1 MTIPEIISQMTLE
14 EKAALLDGGRFL
26 AYSQLPAFGDGAH
39 DGQRRPAR
47 AAQGT

>member
-14 EKAALLDGGRFL
+14 EKAALLTGEDSWHIRNCRVWGWSARWS
-26 AYSQLPAFGDGAH
+26 ATA
-39 DGQRRPAR
+39 AR

>member
-14 EKAALLDGGRFL
+14 EKIAQVKENIARAARE
-26 AYSQLPAFGDGAH
+26 PAFGDGAH

>member
-14 EKAALLDGGRFL
+14 EKAALLTGEVL